1 MSYGVSLKC
10 LEMLKKKKKKSD
22 LSCIELLQLNKQATN
37 QYSKDIALQDQGWNQ
52 TPCDSFLATNQKCQQ
67 ILCSEDN
74 GLP

>member
-10 LEMLKKKKKKSD
+10 LEMLKKKKKKTD

-52 TPCDSFLATNQKCQQ
+52 IPCDSFLARKQKCQQ